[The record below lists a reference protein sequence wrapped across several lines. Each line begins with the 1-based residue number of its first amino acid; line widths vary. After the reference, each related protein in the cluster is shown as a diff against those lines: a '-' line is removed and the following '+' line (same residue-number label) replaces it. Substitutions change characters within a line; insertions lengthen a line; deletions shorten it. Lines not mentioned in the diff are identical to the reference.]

1 MIKEATRLNQIDF
14 ALPIILSSENLASQ
28 PKKNMLYQFVF
39 FSSKIGQPLTGNAKS
54 IWCSLS
60 SGKGSHEFS
69 QVNVQLDTCEIDLKS
84 CAAELKICESN
95 LIPGQKVSLHGFR
108 SQHFFQH

>member
-14 ALPIILSSENLASQ
+14 VFPVIFSSENLASQ
-28 PKKNMLYQFVF
+28 PKNTFYQICF
-39 FSSKIGQPLTGNAKS
+39 FFSKIGQKLSQPLTGNTKS

-69 QVNVQLDTCEIDLKS
+69 LVNVQLDPFGNDLKS
-84 CAAELKICESN
+84 CAAELKICE
-95 LIPGQKVSLHGFR
+95 
-108 SQHFFQH
+108 